1 MRLSREMVKY
11 MAQGIVASLQAKELV
26 KLLKPADAVVQKI
39 EAVILEDAAAE
50 DRLDAE
56 VKKLLASHEAEIS
69 KGGMDYRKLFDMTKK
84 KLAQERGIVL

>member
-1 MRLSREMVKY
+1 MRLTREMVKY
-11 MAQGIVASLQAKELV
+11 MAQGIVASLEAKELV
-26 KLLKPADAVVQKI
+26 KLLKPADSVAQKI
-39 EAVILEDAAAE
+39 EALILEDAAAE

>member
-1 MRLSREMVKY
+1 MVKY
-11 MAQGIVASLQAKELV
+11 MARGIVASLEAKELV
-26 KLLKPADAVVQKI
+26 KLLKPADAVIQKI

-69 KGGMDYRKLFDMTKK
+69 KGGMDYRKLFEMTKH

>member
-56 VKKLLASHEAEIS
+56 VKKLLASHEAEIA

>member
-1 MRLSREMVKY
+1 V
-11 MAQGIVASLQAKELV
+11 I
-26 KLLKPADAVVQKI
+26 QKI

-69 KGGMDYRKLFDMTKK
+69 KGGMDYRKLFEMTKH

>member
-11 MAQGIVASLQAKELV
+11 MARGIVASLEAKELV
-26 KLLKPADAVVQKI
+26 KLLKPADAVIQKI

-69 KGGMDYRKLFDMTKK
+69 KGGMDYRKLFEMTKH